1 MNDVLVFNSVAFC
14 LSLMGSFTFYVF
26 MFEDVATKLSSFH
39 AAVEIVTKRGA
50 VKPTLITF
58 LSADFAYVTG
68 YIVHM

>member
-1 MNDVLVFNSVAFC
+1 
-14 LSLMGSFTFYVF
+14 MGSFTFYVF